1 MRRCV
6 ILAFAA
12 ILFSTSQLAAA
23 EESRVDRLVR
33 QLRNGSVTER
43 WQAARLLGT
52 LGLEA
57 KPAAVRLTIA
67 LRDEN
72 HTVRYYAAQALGAIG
87 PAVGDIAG
95 ANLQHAADHDPKE
108 TVRKQA
114 LDALLKVDP
123 TPLFFKVPWLFA
135 KIDGQPQDWMREF
148 RTDKYKSILDL
159 VLQLRHKDV
168 AERKAAASL
177 LGRLGWRA
185 TPAATAL
192 TAALRDRDES
202 VRLAA
207 AAALGYIGTGAY
219 RVAEESLQRVA
230 KNDPN
235 KKVRNQAGVTL
246 RIITPQPGDWKAAVR
261 SPSGR
266 NADET
271 RAMLRRGLA
280 PPFDQL
286 TRQLTS
292 PEVSSRRF
300 AAWEFARL
308 QPDDRNSFD
317 YIRYALSDD
326 DEEVRF
332 HAATAL
338 GRLGR
343 TAGKGAAIRLTILRN
358 GKESQRVI
366 RRAILAMHLIS
377 PKTVDE
383 FEYVAEEGDDPKRKV
398 RNLDLWLQ
406 KLKGPDVQQQ
416 IAAILDLREAGIDG
430 RAAIPQLLPLLRS
443 KNRFVRTFATEAIGM
458 LGFEMESAAALS
470 LVGLLD
476 GDPVE
481 MVRNAAGES
490 LLLNLDADTVAQLRG
505 PKPPELP
512 TPRKIK
518 RQQRTLSPKRIK
530 ALVEALREEPEH
542 RGTAARVLIAQM
554 DNDGLASILVPLAM
568 ESKREFRE
576 VGMSALWSIEPQTDA
591 AAPLAYA
598 LHRKMG
604 TAHTVE
610 MIDRMEADDVF
621 APYLLPYLVQ
631 SERPAIRQ
639 SGLEALIRIGQKRDW
654 RKLLIARWSHR
665 DDGMHIKAKLAVNS
679 LSERDSFALSF
690 IAGELTNR
698 DDAALVNM
706 VTALP
711 AAKEKSDRVRLLHQL
726 YRAERSTV
734 ARMAIVW
741 SLMNQKP
748 GNVEESV
755 SLLVAIMDG
764 ESERPIREAVVGELR
779 EYGPAAESAL
789 PALLRQLGQQ
799 TSTENRMQIAE
810 AIKTIGA
817 GNKEIQAIVIPLEE
831 SLRIQRAREI
841 LAGIIEDQQHLE
853 EETQRNRK
861 RSLLRLLGN

>member
-1 MRRCV
+1 
-6 ILAFAA
+6 
-12 ILFSTSQLAAA
+12 
-23 EESRVDRLVR
+23 
-33 QLRNGSVTER
+33 
-43 WQAARLLGT
+43 
-52 LGLEA
+52 
-57 KPAAVRLTIA
+57 
-67 LRDEN
+67 
-72 HTVRYYAAQALGAIG
+72 
-87 PAVGDIAG
+87 
-95 ANLQHAADHDPKE
+95 
-108 TVRKQA
+108 
-114 LDALLKVDP
+114 
-123 TPLFFKVPWLFA
+123 
-135 KIDGQPQDWMREF
+135 
-148 RTDKYKSILDL
+148 
-159 VLQLRHKDV
+159 
-168 AERKAAASL
+168 
-177 LGRLGWRA
+177 
-185 TPAATAL
+185 
-192 TAALRDRDES
+192 
-202 VRLAA
+202 
-207 AAALGYIGTGAY
+207 
-219 RVAEESLQRVA
+219 
-230 KNDPN
+230 N